1 MKRIKIIF
9 LAPVLLLVALNFC
22 CGKPAKKII
31 NIQPLG
37 KVSPI
42 YINWV
47 KKSIQSFYGYKV
59 IVLPNKKITKNMLSK
74 VTKRVDANKALDNN
88 PTSGHLLY
96 LTEKDI
102 CYFKDKNRP
111 EYGIFGL
118 GLQPKRKKNENLEPA
133 KTAIISTFRLKKEV
147 SEQKI
152 LERLKKVALHEI
164 GHNLGL
170 SHCTNYKNCMMNA
183 ANGTIKQVDL
193 MKVWFCEKCEKQI
206 KR

>member
-1 MKRIKIIF
+1 MKKNKIIF
-9 LAPVLLLVALNFC
+9 LVPVLLLVALNFC
-22 CGKPAKKII
+22 CVKPAKKII

-47 KKSIQSFYGYKV
+47 KKSIQSFYGYEV

-118 GLQPKRKKNENLEPA
+118 GLEPG
-133 KTAIISTFRLKKEV
+133 KTAIISTFKLKQGV

-152 LERLKKVALHEI
+152 LERLKKIALHEI
-164 GHNLGL
+164 GNNLGL
-170 SHCTNYKNCMMNA
+170 SHCSNHKNCMMNA
-183 ANGTIKQVDL
+183 ANGKIKQIDI

>member
-1 MKRIKIIF
+1 
-9 LAPVLLLVALNFC
+9 LLVALNFC
-22 CGKPAKKII
+22 CVKPAKKII

-47 KKSIQSFYGYKV
+47 KKSIQSFYGYEV

-118 GLQPKRKKNENLEPA
+118 GLEPG
-133 KTAIISTFRLKKEV
+133 KTAIISTFKLKQGV

-152 LERLKKVALHEI
+152 LERLKKIALHEI

-170 SHCTNYKNCMMNA
+170 SHCSNHKNCMMNA
-183 ANGTIKQVDL
+183 ANGKIKQIDI

>member
-1 MKRIKIIF
+1 MKKNKIIF

-47 KKSIQSFYGYKV
+47 KKSIQSFYGYEV

-118 GLQPKRKKNENLEPA
+118 GLEPG
-133 KTAIISTFRLKKEV
+133 KTAIISTFKLKQGV

-152 LERLKKVALHEI
+152 LERLKKIALHEI
-164 GHNLGL
+164 GHNLDL
-170 SHCTNYKNCMMNA
+170 SHCSNHKNCMMNA
-183 ANGTIKQVDL
+183 ANGKIKQIDI